1 LLPFPEN
8 LNKSLGKR
16 RKWSLSMKSDVTIDL
31 HLEICDF
38 DDFEISSP
46 DIWLHNLLVKNSQ
59 TDSRFDGGSHAP
71 IPASAF
77 PCGRQD
83 IFARNV
89 FDRTSFN
96 ELETD

>member
-31 HLEICDF
+31 HLGICDF

-46 DIWLHNLLVKNSQ
+46 DIRLHNLLVKNSQ

-71 IPASAF
+71 IPDAPSRADGKTYSLGMF
-77 PCGRQD
+77 
-83 IFARNV
+83 

-96 ELETD
+96 ELKTD